1 MLRAMLR
8 VTTRGLS
15 LVFALVLLGIGK
27 PGAAAGESTI
37 AALGYEQTED
47 RAAFVAT
54 LRKARQGDAD
64 AQWQAALT
72 YARLAEDARA
82 LPLLLAAAAS
92 GHAPAASLAASFLE
106 DGRGTERNLDEA
118 LRWYRQAARD
128 GDPAA
133 KAALARLLP
142 ADDPDRLTHMRSAAE
157 AGTADGQYQLGLHLA
172 VKGPTP
178 NLGESF
184 EWLSRAASQG
194 HVGAMLAVASQ
205 LIEGKGVR
213 ADRAAALRWLERAA
227 KSADPVANYLLGRE
241 RLRAEPPDPQGA
253 RAPLQVAASAGHRE
267 AQYLYGDLLAQ
278 AKSAEDQRE
287 AQPWLEKAQRQDHV
301 AAANRLGELLRQ
313 NVGDAQQLTRAR
325 SLFSWAAERGNVD
338 AMYNLAQMQNQGL
351 GGERNSMDALKWFSR
366 AAEAE
371 HEKATEVLEDLLG
384 STIKSSSLGLKGF
397 WQR

>member
-1 MLRAMLR
+1 MK
-8 VTTRGLS
+8 TRGVS
-15 LVFALVLLGIGK
+15 LIFALVLLGICK
-27 PGAAAGESTI
+27 PGAAAGESTV

-47 RAAFVAT
+47 RAAFVST
-54 LRKARQGDAD
+54 LRKARQGNAE

-82 LPLLLAAAAS
+82 LPLMLAAAAS

-106 DGRGTERNLDEA
+106 DGRGAERNLDEA

-133 KAALARLLP
+133 QSALVRLLS
-142 ADDPDRLTHMRSAAE
+142 ADDPVRLTHMRSAAE
-157 AGTADGQYQLGLHLA
+157 AGNPDGQYQLGQHLA

-178 NLGESF
+178 NLAESF
-184 EWLSRAASQG
+184 EWLSRSATQG

-205 LIEGKGVR
+205 LIEGRGVR
-213 ADRAAALRWLERAA
+213 ADREAALRWLERAA

-241 RLRAEPPDPQGA
+241 RLRAEPADLQGA
-253 RAPLQVAASAGHRE
+253 RAPLQLASSAGHRE

-278 AKSAEDQRE
+278 AKSADEQRE
-287 AQPWLEKAQRQDHV
+287 ARQWLERAQRQDHA

-313 NVGDAQQLTRAR
+313 NVGDPQQLSKARA
-325 SLFSWAAERGNVD
+325 LFLRAAERGNVD
-338 AMYNLAQMQNQGL
+338 AMYNFAQMQNQGL
-351 GGERNSMDALKWFSR
+351 GGERDSSAALKWFSR
-366 AAEAE
+366 AAEEE
-371 HEKATEVLEDLLG
+371 HEKAAEVLESLLG
-384 STIKSSSLGLKGF
+384 STIKTSSFGLKGF